1 MGLKERCTKYKKY
14 GCDFAKWRSVF
25 LANSDSMSPE
35 GIKDNV
41 KIISRAA
48 LKCQQAGL
56 VPMIEIDVMP
66 TGEHCITKTQE
77 IFETIG
83 SEIIKSLQDHH
94 VFLEGTILRTSLVTP
109 GHYSSETIPPRTIAQ
124 STLEALSRT
133 IPPAVA
139 GIVFRGGGK
148 SEEEA
153 TVLLNELCKQPA
165 RKPWPLTFAFGR
177 SLQLSTL
184 KAWNGKSNNIISA
197 QKELL
202 KRAKANSEACLG
214 KYVTG
219 SIIGE
224 ASEFIMILKDPSF
237 Y

>member
-1 MGLKERCTKYKKY
+1 MSTKKI
-14 GCDFAKWRSVF
+14 
-25 LANSDSMSPE
+25 N
-35 GIKDNV
+35 DNV

-66 TGEHCITKTQE
+66 IGEHNITKTQE
-77 IFETIG
+77 IFETIS
-83 SEIIKSLQDHH
+83 SEVVKSLQDHH
-94 VFLEGTILRTSLVTP
+94 VFLEGTILRYSLITP
-109 GHYSSETIPPRTIAQ
+109 GYNSSETIPPRVIAQ
-124 STLEALSRT
+124 STLEALTRT
-133 IPPAVA
+133 VPPAVA
-139 GIVFRGGGK
+139 GVVFRGGGK

-153 TVLLNELCKQPA
+153 TVILNELCKQPG

-177 SLQLSTL
+177 CLQLSAL
-184 KAWNGKSNNIISA
+184 KAWNGDSKNMINA
-197 QKELL
+197 QNELL
-202 KRAKANSEACLG
+202 QRAKANSEACLG

-219 SIIGE
+219 SIMGE